1 MMGLTFKNFEVKK
14 SREAEE
20 SASLEFMIDS
30 GAVYSLVQSDIL
42 DKLGIKPYK
51 TVDFTLA
58 DGTKINRNVGDAYFG
73 YLGEGGAAPVMFGQ
87 DGDRPLLGV
96 TALEVSDWYIILL
109 KESCIP

>member
-1 MMGLTFKNFEVKK
+1 MKRK
-14 SREAEE
+14 E
-20 SASLEFMIDS
+20 SASMEFMIDS
-30 GAVYSLVQSDIL
+30 GVVYSLVQSDIL
-42 DKLGIKPYK
+42 DNLGIKPYK

-109 KESCIP
+109 KESCVSYENAYAVN